1 MKQTRGS
8 RRAARSGVSSV
19 RVRKVKGK
27 KGVVREQY
35 DLIVNI
41 DLVMSSSGKYVDI
54 LTESDACFQVLH
66 NTFNRCRFPVA
77 LGF

>member
-1 MKQTRGS
+1 MLQTRGS
-8 RRAARSGVSSV
+8 RRAVRPGVSSV

-41 DLVMSSSGKYVDI
+41 DLVMSSSGKQI
-54 LTESDACFQVLH
+54 L
-66 NTFNRCRFPVA
+66 
-77 LGF
+77 

>member
-1 MKQTRGS
+1 MLQTRGS
-8 RRAARSGVSSV
+8 RRALRPGVSSV

-41 DLVMSSSGKYVDI
+41 DLVMSSSAKYV
-54 LTESDACFQVLH
+54 TEKDASGAKYL
-66 NTFNRCRFPVA
+66 
-77 LGF
+77 

>member
-1 MKQTRGS
+1 MSVLNGVTFGQTNIKTRTVS
-8 RRAARSGVSSV
+8 ARPGVNCV

-41 DLVMSSSGKYVDI
+41 DLVMSSSGD
-54 LTESDACFQVLH
+54 
-66 NTFNRCRFPVA
+66 
-77 LGF
+77 

>member
-1 MKQTRGS
+1 MRP
-8 RRAARSGVSSV
+8 GVSSV

-41 DLVMSSSGKYVDI
+41 DLVMSSSRDYLSSPPGP
-54 LTESDACFQVLH
+54 QVS
-66 NTFNRCRFPVA
+66 VS
-77 LGF
+77 

>member
-1 MKQTRGS
+1 MLQTRGS
-8 RRAARSGVSSV
+8 RRALRPGVSSV

-41 DLVMSSSGKYVDI
+41 DLVMSSSGKYI
-54 LTESDACFQVLH
+54 TETDASGAKYL
-66 NTFNRCRFPVA
+66 
-77 LGF
+77 